1 MNCILSTLTASR
13 VIGSDCHG
21 YARPS
26 CGEDFANTATSASYS
41 MPPQCQGWLK
51 RCFIA
56 PAKSG
61 GRSCSL
67 SFNFVSCRMKKT
79 RQKQNDV
86 YVTSAHFSL
95 LSKRCF
101 LVLAFLFCVSP
112 SRKGTPKNFISWL
125 QELLAEGSVECV
137 LYGGTS
143 VLLPPVCLSPCAVV
157 HLRFPPCLLVL
168 HPFSLLRHRPRAVKP
183 ERAATR
189 SSQREGPS
197 ADAHKVARRSHSV
210 FLHAPVAPPELP
222 PVYV

>member
-1 MNCILSTLTASR
+1 MPGPP
-13 VIGSDCHG
+13 V
-21 YARPS
+21 
-26 CGEDFANTATSASYS
+26 GEDFANTATSASYS

-143 VLLPPVCLSPCAVV
+143 VLLPPSVSVPVQSCTCASLPASWFYTLSLCCATDHVQSSLNV
-157 HLRFPPCLLVL
+157 QQRVPANARAPRLMLTKLRAVPIPSFCTRQSRRQSC
-168 HPFSLLRHRPRAVKP
+168 HPFMCESF
-183 ERAATR
+183 R
-189 SSQREGPS
+189 S
-197 ADAHKVARRSHSV
+197 K
-210 FLHAPVAPPELP
+210 
-222 PVYV
+222 